1 MPIPSLNTNRFLIT
15 YRTKPTFSSRP
26 WPSFPGLLLTFSF
39 MCPMLEPC
47 QQLPTI
53 ASASK
58 PPCLTVCTWERTQ
71 LWRSSSH
78 TTSVLEGPRLYHT
91 KKHTSI
97 IVSVAADHDLTSGL
111 SLFTKLCFLITSR
124 RSTGPG
130 GLTLQGGCGVETLPT
145 RSQTPLR

>member
-111 SLFTKLCFLITSR
+111 SLFTKLCFLIYIWRHSNI
-124 RSTGPG
+124 SDYN
-130 GLTLQGGCGVETLPT
+130 LQSQYMFVEVNIYFLF
-145 RSQTPLR
+145 SQ

>member
-1 MPIPSLNTNRFLIT
+1 MPIPSLKTNRLLIT
-15 YRTKPTFSSRP
+15 YRTKSTFSSRP

-97 IVSVAADHDLTSGL
+97 IVSVTADHDLTSGL
-111 SLFTKLCFLITSR
+111 SLFTKLCFLIYMWR
-124 RSTGPG
+124 RSNISDYN
-130 GLTLQGGCGVETLPT
+130 LQ
-145 RSQTPLR
+145 SQYMFVQVNIYFLFSQ

>member
-1 MPIPSLNTNRFLIT
+1 MPIPSLKTNRLLIT

-39 MCPMLEPC
+39 MCLMLEPC

-58 PPCLTVCTWERTQ
+58 PPCLTVCTWETTQ

-111 SLFTKLCFLITSR
+111 SLFTKLCFLIYIWRHSNI
-124 RSTGPG
+124 SDYN
-130 GLTLQGGCGVETLPT
+130 LQSQYMFVEVNIYFLF
-145 RSQTPLR
+145 SQ

>member
-1 MPIPSLNTNRFLIT
+1 MPIPSLKTNRFLIT

-47 QQLPTI
+47 QQLLTI

-111 SLFTKLCFLITSR
+111 SLFTKLCFLIYIWRHSNI
-124 RSTGPG
+124 SDYN
-130 GLTLQGGCGVETLPT
+130 LQSQYMFVEVNIYFLF
-145 RSQTPLR
+145 SQ